1 MEFEASRAKAV
12 DKLNY
17 FVENNLSEYS
27 KLRNFDF
34 GPDDRSNISCL
45 SPYITHGVINELEVI
60 DKSLKKFSF
69 AKNEKFIQ
77 EVLWR
82 VYWKGWLELR
92 PNVWSD
98 YLVELNNLRN
108 EFKSNQN
115 YLNAIEGKTNIEC
128 FNQWVKELK
137 ENNYLHNHTRMW
149 FASIWIFTLELP
161 WQLGA
166 EFFMQHLYDGDAA
179 SNTLGW
185 RWVAGVQTQGKHY
198 LASEWNIRKFTNNRF
213 QNIQLNENAPPIF
226 SDKTYSIGKKDFL
239 NFEILEDKILFL
251 GNSNEIA
258 ESIACLKGKGP
269 TDTMELVYA
278 QANALGFD
286 IGDVIANGSALN
298 EFRLMLIRQ
307 GVDESVAQQ
316 LINEPW
322 SVLQRSPQQYS
333 IQVEK
338 SGYLADLDALV
349 IGQVLCEA
357 GAGRSVQESDIDHG
371 IGIEIHRSIG
381 ERVESGDAIMTL
393 DGPFGIDIHLIQR
406 LKQAITISD
415 YQVKLGTRIL
425 ETVTISDCPTT

>member
-12 DKLNY
+12 DKLND

-108 EFKSNQN
+108 EFKKNQN

-198 LASEWNIRKFTNNRF
+198 LASEWNIKKFTNNRF
-213 QNIQLNENAPPIF
+213 QNIQLNENTPPIF

-239 NFEILEDKILFL
+239 NFEILEDKILLIFENNMTFEFSDFKEHKFKKIL
-251 GNSNEIA
+251 LISNEANRNIKLSEKVLKFKA
-258 ESIACLKGKGP
+258 NLLKDQKTRLIEKSINCETININDLKNITEK
-269 TDTMELVYA
+269 VYA
-278 QANALGFD
+278 LYPTVSENLSFIQNNQLQNIKFLYRKLDQFSWQYCNKGFFNFKNY
-286 IGDVIANGSALN
+286 IPKIIANFN
-298 EFRLMLIRQ
+298 
-307 GVDESVAQQ
+307 
-316 LINEPW
+316 
-322 SVLQRSPQQYS
+322 
-333 IQVEK
+333 
-338 SGYLADLDALV
+338 
-349 IGQVLCEA
+349 
-357 GAGRSVQESDIDHG
+357 
-371 IGIEIHRSIG
+371 
-381 ERVESGDAIMTL
+381 
-393 DGPFGIDIHLIQR
+393 
-406 LKQAITISD
+406 
-415 YQVKLGTRIL
+415 
-425 ETVTISDCPTT
+425 